1 MYFPKYIFSL
11 NSLSL
16 FFFFFG
22 DVGVVSMH
30 YFLEE
35 TLRTEYFRE
44 HLGLTV
50 HASHS
55 WAKKLDQNAGVL
67 FMMLFE

>member
-1 MYFPKYIFSL
+1 
-11 NSLSL
+11 
-16 FFFFFG
+16 
-22 DVGVVSMH
+22 MH

-44 HLGLTV
+44 HLGLAV
-50 HASHS
+50 HAPHS